1 MSDEF
6 TWGLGRRKTSV
17 ARVRIKPGSG
27 NITVNGQDYRVYFDS
42 DAATQG
48 PELPLEQLEAREQY
62 DIWVNV
68 RGGGKISQSGA
79 VLLGV
84 ARALVKHNEAFE
96 PKLRELGLMTRD
108 PRMKERKK
116 PGQRGARARFQFSK
130 R

>member
-1 MSDEF
+1 MSDSI
-6 TWGLGRRKTSV
+6 WGLGRRKTSV
-17 ARVRIKPGSG
+17 ARVRIKPGTG
-27 NITVNGQDYRVYFDS
+27 NIQVNGQDYRVYFDS
-42 DAATQG
+42 DDAVRG
-48 PELPLEQLEAREQY
+48 PELPLEQLGVRDRY
-62 DIWVNV
+62 DIWINV

-84 ARALVKHNEAFE
+84 ARALVKDNEGYE
-96 PKLRELGLMTRD
+96 PKLRELGLLTRD